1 MNHKNTVD
9 NSVSFSFFIASVFSD
24 RVATTVQYSGYLG
37 LIFICLNEHVWNGF
51 YCERHAA
58 SLLLFRRSLSFC

>member
-37 LIFICLNEHVWNGF
+37 LIFI
-51 YCERHAA
+51 
-58 SLLLFRRSLSFC
+58 

>member
-9 NSVSFSFFIASVFSD
+9 DSVSFPFFIASVFSD

-37 LIFICLNEHVWNGF
+37 L
-51 YCERHAA
+51 
-58 SLLLFRRSLSFC
+58 